1 MFSFGKSTRDPLAD
15 AKTVGRWLSSFPA
28 GDPLAVHGEVLA
40 ELGRI
45 AERTARRTPARL
57 EAVFELDALTAP
69 LRAQL
74 TSQYIEHANR
84 SSKIEHQLWSALF
97 DLTQAFL
104 LAYQAF
110 ARDVPVHAHS
120 AKWQQLLPEL
130 VCRQVLHLGLDAK
143 TRLYRFEQWIPAKW
157 AELHG
162 LFSLACSRQIERTPL
177 ALAKGGVTTTIE
189 HEFLVVLLLQ
199 LMNAGNLTP
208 RHLEWIASELAEWCA
223 PLRLTLEPSSVTSFY
238 VDFASREGLR
248 RRPAVPLEG
257 RVLFLDTRTLHATLM
272 QNAVM
277 IEQKIRSQPLSDKT
291 PRRTEQLNLLHKL
304 AAQVDP
310 EFRPFAR
317 RGERTAAVG
326 TVDAIVGFAKIAGY
340 LKEEER
346 NPVPQIE
353 PGDSFGGT
361 LELAVF
367 GHARNEYDRRL
378 ELARRRLATFAAPG
392 GPWEVKDVSQT
403 GFRLIAPMSVANA
416 VTLNTLAA
424 IRPHGQASWTL
435 GIVRRMK
442 RLTADRAEIGL
453 QIIANTLVGVDLME
467 QRKNVDDDYSVDGEA
482 ITMNGRSFGALF
494 LALRK
499 RDGDTPVQSLIVP
512 GVEYQASKRFR
523 LLTSKSSSPIRFGRL
538 IEQQPDWVWTAVEPL
553 ELGGTL
559 GGPAT
564 VQGRDR
570 A

>member
-1 MFSFGKSTRDPLAD
+1 MLGFGKPTRDPLSD
-15 AKTVGRWLSSFPA
+15 SKSVGRWIATFPS
-28 GDPLAVHGEVLA
+28 GDPLALHGEVLA
-40 ELGRI
+40 ELARI
-45 AERTARRTPARL
+45 SERHARRTPARL
-57 EAVFELDALTAP
+57 EAVFELDAQTEP
-69 LRAQL
+69 LRAAL

-110 ARDVPVHAHS
+110 AREVSDHAHS

-130 VCRQVLHLGLDAK
+130 VCRQIIHLGLDGK

-157 AELHG
+157 AELHA
-162 LFSLACSRQIERTPL
+162 LFSLACSRQIERAPL
-177 ALAKGGVTTTIE
+177 ALDKDGLTTTLE
-189 HEFLVVLLLQ
+189 HQYLVVLLMQ

-208 RHLEWIASELAEWCA
+208 RHLEWISEEMTEWCA

-238 VDFASREGLR
+238 VDLASREGLR
-248 RRPAVPLEG
+248 RRPAAPLEG
-257 RVLFLDTRTLHATLM
+257 RVLFLDTRILHATLM

-277 IEQKIRSQPLSDKT
+277 VEQKIKNQPLSDRT
-291 PRRTEQLNLLHKL
+291 PKRTEQLNLLHKL

-326 TVDAIVGFAKIAGY
+326 TVDAIVGFTKIAGY

-346 NPVPQIE
+346 DPMPQID

-361 LELAVF
+361 MELAVF
-367 GHARNEYDRRL
+367 GRARNELDRRL
-378 ELARRRLATFAAPG
+378 ELARRRLGNFAPAG

-403 GFRLIAPMSVANA
+403 GFRLVAPMSVANA

-424 IRPHGQASWTL
+424 IRPHGQLNWTL

-442 RLTADRAEIGL
+442 RLTSDRAEIGL
-453 QIIANTLVGVDLME
+453 QIIATTLLGVELME
-467 QRKNVDDDYSVDGEA
+467 QRRNVDEDYSVDGEA
-482 ITMNGRSFGALF
+482 ITVNGRSFGALF

-499 RDGDTPVQSLIVP
+499 REGDVPVQSLVVP
-512 GVEYQASKRFR
+512 AVEYQASKRFK
-523 LLTSKSSSPIRFGRL
+523 LVTSKSSAPIRFGRL
-538 IEQQPDWVWTAVEPL
+538 IEQQPEWVWTAVEPL
-553 ELGGTL
+553 ELGANLVVTPTIQRNRG
-559 GGPAT
+559 A
-564 VQGRDR
+564 
-570 A
+570 